1 MFAQSECQ
9 VFLLPYIFERN
20 NQSNKI
26 TYEAEAATIFC
37 LALHRRRKTR
47 IIFGK
52 LEDLEAISKIYYP
65 LICIPWMNRC
75 VIMDG
80 LGLTCLSFSDRSIPD
95 LTYFVEDLKKSEVA
109 LSLFIEAIDKGAEIF
124 ENILRKKKEERKIEY
139 LIENIGLEDLL
150 TGKKLKKQENF
161 VGNNNSIILPRI
173 SINDCRKTVE
183 KISKE
188 WRKWKT
194 EISMLKYTLRI
205 LNEEVDHHTKK
216 LSRESEQIWLEY
228 KKRLVD
234 IEGSIKE
241 KIKLII
247 RKREREIKETLN
259 LYNKKVNSIRKQRKK
274 LERTIYRMKQNLD
287 RNLKKKRNG
296 RKGASLDEKIK
307 FYKEKIETLTRD
319 IRNLA
324 KLEEKIQKEKD
335 NKIKEIE
342 EKYEEIIANEGEK
355 LKILKE
361 SRDIELARVNENIK
375 KIRRSHSAIIKQ
387 IEHLIKEKET
397 LVKMIERYTLPLK
410 IGKPSIIGV
419 PLYAVKY
426 RRGKDPN
433 KIRFDFYPPVKT
445 INLTKIFKGDRNKFM
460 QLTLGKRVSMILEP
474 LSQNLN
480 NIILGNLNEILRAD
494 SHLKEKIK
502 QIIENRNLL
511 NQNNFVE
518 ILETGLKNLESYG
531 WISSQEKNSILDFL
545 RS

>member
-1 MFAQSECQ
+1 MGSEM
-9 VFLLPYIFERN
+9 
-20 NQSNKI
+20 
-26 TYEAEAATIFC
+26 
-37 LALHRRRKTR
+37 
-47 IIFGK
+47 
-52 LEDLEAISKIYYP
+52 
-65 LICIPWMNRC
+65 CIR
-75 VIMDG
+75 
-80 LGLTCLSFSDRSIPD
+80 DR
-95 LTYFVEDLKKSEVA
+95 
-109 LSLFIEAIDKGAEIF
+109 
-124 ENILRKKKEERKIEY
+124 
-139 LIENIGLEDLL
+139 
-150 TGKKLKKQENF
+150 
-161 VGNNNSIILPRI
+161 
-173 SINDCRKTVE
+173 
-183 KISKE
+183 
-188 WRKWKT
+188 
-194 EISMLKYTLRI
+194 
-205 LNEEVDHHTKK
+205 
-216 LSRESEQIWLEY
+216 
-228 KKRLVD
+228 
-234 IEGSIKE
+234 
-241 KIKLII
+241 
-247 RKREREIKETLN
+247 
-259 LYNKKVNSIRKQRKK
+259 
-274 LERTIYRMKQNLD
+274 
-287 RNLKKKRNG
+287 
-296 RKGASLDEKIK
+296 
-307 FYKEKIETLTRD
+307 
-319 IRNLA
+319 
-324 KLEEKIQKEKD
+324 
-335 NKIKEIE
+335 
-342 EKYEEIIANEGEK
+342 
-355 LKILKE
+355 
-361 SRDIELARVNENIK
+361 ARVNENIK